1 MITGWKNINS
11 SDSTSHHDGKT
22 GFNGAEL
29 RGVGCLRVPEPGTVP
44 LPCELLPPG
53 RRASGGRWRTPPHR
67 YILPSDHICR
77 RMRTLGQAFRGR
89 IPSLSQFRKVCSAF
103 LCGLLTKHLSLRF
116 HFFRVWFPPL
126 SSSTSRFSFGRF
138 PSLPQVQLVVV
149 PLRGVC
155 TFLKRRAALCR
166 TVYIVTPSFCS
177 SSVFD
182 FLTFSRHFSFLA
194 NHLLPSLHALLE
206 PLLKGFPSNPLV
218 KIPRLAPKALLLVSK
233 GLPGTSD
240 SRSSTSLVF

>member
-77 RMRTLGQAFRGR
+77 RMRTLGQAFRDR

-103 LCGLLTKHLSLRF
+103 LCGLQSIFLFGSISSEF
-116 HFFRVWFPPL
+116 GFRPCRAQLLDSVSDGFLPCL
-126 SSSTSRFSFGRF
+126 KSSWS
-138 PSLPQVQLVVV
+138 
-149 PLRGVC
+149 
-155 TFLKRRAALCR
+155 
-166 TVYIVTPSFCS
+166 
-177 SSVFD
+177 
-182 FLTFSRHFSFLA
+182 
-194 NHLLPSLHALLE
+194 
-206 PLLKGFPSNPLV
+206 
-218 KIPRLAPKALLLVSK
+218 
-233 GLPGTSD
+233 
-240 SRSSTSLVF
+240 